1 MRYGMNKKVWFAGG
15 GAVLVLGLIVLGARR
30 SAPAPYFT
38 ARIETGDIKDAVDL
52 TAIVNAV
59 KTVQVGSQIS
69 GTIAKLYVD
78 FNSRVHSGEIVAQ
91 IDPALFQGA
100 LDQAAAALEAAKANV
115 TAAQAN
121 LEQAKARL
129 VQTKDDYD
137 RNGPL
142 AQKDYVTQSALV
154 LSKSNYDVAKAAVGA
169 ADAAVVQAQAQ
180 VTQAAAATS

>member
-1 MRYGMNKKVWFAGG
+1 MLAPHR
-15 GAVLVLGLIVLGARR
+15 LGCATLRAC
-30 SAPAPYFT
+30 AEYFT
-38 ARIETGDIKDAVDL
+38 ARIGQRGDIKDAVDL

-121 LEQAKARL
+121 LEH
-129 VQTKDDYD
+129 
-137 RNGPL
+137 G
-142 AQKDYVTQSALV
+142 
-154 LSKSNYDVAKAAVGA
+154 
-169 ADAAVVQAQAQ
+169 
-180 VTQAAAATS
+180 